1 MSIAPCEK
9 DLLAPKQII
18 EMEEASSDNLGS
30 YFDVTLVPTLTPAS
44 PAKEAAD
51 EEKNL
56 SNFQVRNKY
65 DVTLVPT
72 LTPASPAKEAA
83 NEEKNPPD
91 FQVRKESIYT
101 SLGIEERDC
110 NRELT

>member
-1 MSIAPCEK
+1 MHLMYSVFCLQNSQHYTAEMSIAPCEK

-51 EEKNL
+51 EE
-56 SNFQVRNKY
+56 R
-65 DVTLVPT
+65 
-72 LTPASPAKEAA
+72 
-83 NEEKNPPD
+83 
-91 FQVRKESIYT
+91 T
-101 SLGIEERDC
+101 SLIFK
-110 NRELT
+110 